1 MLSTILFGLLS
12 SLSPAV
18 RLSNSKSSVVIG
30 LEQMTLDRFILL
42 IKQNV
47 DLLTLELLMNWM
59 NSLYL
64 SEDFISSYTA
74 FINDPYSWQIIHQ
87 DGRCELLNI
96 SWKEGQRSYIHNHD
110 GQLAVIKMHSGKI
123 LSRRWKVVDTES
135 GKELGEFMG
144 EEMLSA
150 GAVNGVAVDEAHE
163 LICLED
169 AVSIHCYTRPLSMVV
184 TFDSI
189 TGQGRLEPAKLK
201 LR

>member
-1 MLSTILFGLLS
+1 MLSTILFGFLS

-18 RLSNSKSSVVIG
+18 RSLTSKSAVVIG
-30 LEQMTLDRFILL
+30 NEQMTLDRFILL
-42 IKQNV
+42 IKQNR

-135 GKELGEFMG
+135 GKELGEFLG

-184 TFDSI
+184 MFDSI